1 MMGTKGNIGNG
12 TAGLFGSINQMM
24 IEVMHIA
31 FGKDAASNAAL
42 IGHDK
47 YWQSGLMKPP

>member
-12 TAGLFGSINQMM
+12 TTGLFGSINQMM

-31 FGKDAASNAAL
+31 FGKDATSNTAL
-42 IGHDK
+42 IGHNK
-47 YWQSGLMKPP
+47 NRQSSLIKPL